1 MVHEKEKEYS
11 KDRERPKKRFAVIM
25 YNDDYTT
32 MDFVVVLLV
41 NVFNYTV
48 SSAVDLM
55 LQIHNSDK
63 RVIAIYPEKL
73 AYAKKDKALRIAKE
87 NNFDKFRVEVEEV

>member
-1 MVHEKEKEYS
+1 MVHEKEKEHS
-11 KDRERPKKRFAVIM
+11 KDRERPNKKFAVIM

-32 MDFVVVLLV
+32 MDFVVIVLV
-41 NVFNYTV
+41 QIFNYTIH
-48 SSAVDLM
+48 SAIDLM

-63 RVIAIYPEKL
+63 KVIAIYPEKL
-73 AYAKKDKALRIAKE
+73 AYAKKKKALKIAKE